1 MSSCVGTG
9 VGVGVGVGTAVAVGV
24 GVDAEVSVSESPPH
38 AKNKMLKDNV
48 RAMAENERRVNNVK
62 S

>member
-1 MSSCVGTG
+1 MAVGTG
-9 VGVGVGVGTAVAVGV
+9 VGVGTVVAVGV

-62 S
+62 P

>member
-1 MSSCVGTG
+1 MAVGTG
-9 VGVGVGVGTAVAVGV
+9 VGVGTVVAVGV

-48 RAMAENERRVNNVK
+48 RTMAENARRVNNVK
-62 S
+62 P